1 MSKRNGTMKTITITK
16 TSELVSPRE
25 LLERSLKTC
34 EREIEKIERISMS
47 DAQIP
52 LVPEFASMLVNYAKT
67 LVMVDKN
74 KKEFPEDNEDD
85 ELKHLSDTELTEL
98 ARKVIFEKNEK
109 KKK

>member
-1 MSKRNGTMKTITITK
+1 MKTIK
-16 TSELVSPRE
+16 TEEISARS

-34 EREIEKIERISMS
+34 QREIEKIEAISMS

-74 KKEFPEDNEDD
+74 KKEFPEDEEDD
-85 ELKHLSDTELTEL
+85 ELKNLSDAEL
-98 ARKVIFEKNEK
+98 AELAKQILLGK
-109 KKK
+109 KK

>member
-1 MSKRNGTMKTITITK
+1 MSKRNGTTKTITK

-85 ELKHLSDTELTEL
+85 ELKNLSDAEL
-98 ARKVIFEKNEK
+98 AELAKQIILGK
-109 KKK
+109 KK